1 MGIKYLDMFSG
12 IGGFRSALDRVGG
25 FECVGFC
32 EIDEKAKETYEAI
45 YDTKGELYFNDARE
59 INPNALPD
67 IDLICGGFPCQSFS
81 IAGKRGG
88 FEDTRGTLFFEI
100 ARIAAVK
107 KPKYMLLENVPGL
120 LNHDQGRT
128 FQKIISSLDELGYDV
143 TWQVY
148 NSKNF
153 GVPQSRKRLYIVCYY
168 REKVQGEIFAFPE
181 TTASNTVRC
190 IRGSEGDRVYSV
202 DGTSIT
208 LTSSAGGFGG
218 KTGLYLIPVISNTK
232 LGYQYAKS
240 GDSIDIAYLGQ
251 KQRRG
256 RVGKNEAHTLTTTPS
271 QTYYFIDMN
280 VDPKLTEIARCITA
294 RQNAGVSK
302 HKGEHSALLVLVGE
316 FNVDEF
322 SDIYAR
328 LHEFVELDEKENK
341 IALLIIVANTQ
352 CFVGFIRRLT
362 PKECWR
368 LQGFSDEQYL
378 KSREA
383 GFSDSQQ
390 YKQAGNAV
398 TVNVVEALAKRIKI
412 IDERNK
418 GGLNG

>member
-1 MGIKYLDMFSG
+1 
-12 IGGFRSALDRVGG
+12 
-25 FECVGFC
+25 
-32 EIDEKAKETYEAI
+32 
-45 YDTKGELYFNDARE
+45 
-59 INPNALPD
+59 
-67 IDLICGGFPCQSFS
+67 
-81 IAGKRGG
+81 
-88 FEDTRGTLFFEI
+88 
-100 ARIAAVK
+100 
-107 KPKYMLLENVPGL
+107 MLLENVPGL

-148 NSKNF
+148 NSKDF
-153 GVPQSRKRLYIVCYY
+153 GAPQSRKRLYIVCYY
-168 REKVQGEIFAFPE
+168 REKVRGEIFAFTE
-181 TTASNTVRC
+181 TTSSNTFRC
-190 IRGSEGDRVYSV
+190 IRGSEGDRVHSV

-232 LGYQYAKS
+232 LGYHYAKP

-256 RVGKNEAHTLTTTPS
+256 RVGKNEVHTLTTTPS

-280 VDPKLTEIARCITA
+280 ADPKLTEIARCITA

-316 FNVDEF
+316 FNADEF
-322 SDIYAR
+322 SDTYAI
-328 LHEFVELDEKENK
+328 LHEFVELNEKENK
-341 IALLIIVANTQ
+341 IALMIIVADTQ

-398 TVNVVEALAKRIKI
+398 TVNVVEVLAKRIKV

-418 GGLNG
+418 GETNG

>member
-1 MGIKYLDMFSG
+1 MIRKENCILMMH
-12 IGGFRSALDRVGG
+12 
-25 FECVGFC
+25 
-32 EIDEKAKETYEAI
+32 EKSI
-45 YDTKGELYFNDARE
+45 QMH
-59 INPNALPD
+59 
-67 IDLICGGFPCQSFS
+67 FPIS
-81 IAGKRGG
+81 
-88 FEDTRGTLFFEI
+88 TLFAEDSL
-100 ARIAAVK
+100 ARAFL
-107 KPKYMLLENVPGL
+107 LLESEADLKTQEEPCSLKLPESLPLKDLSICFLKMYPACLTTTKAGHFKKSSVHWMNWGTMS
-120 LNHDQGRT
+120 HGKCIT
-128 FQKIISSLDELGYDV
+128 AKISEFPNQESDCTLSAIIE
-143 TWQVY
+143 
-148 NSKNF
+148 K
-153 GVPQSRKRLYIVCYY
+153 
-168 REKVQGEIFAFPE
+168 KVQGEIFAFPE

-232 LGYQYAKS
+232 LGYQYAKP

-280 VDPKLTEIARCITA
+280 ADPKLTEIARCITA

-316 FNVDEF
+316 FNADEF

-341 IALLIIVANTQ
+341 IALLIIVADTQ
-352 CFVGFIRRLT
+352 CFVGFVRRLT

>member
-1 MGIKYLDMFSG
+1 M
-12 IGGFRSALDRVGG
+12 
-25 FECVGFC
+25 
-32 EIDEKAKETYEAI
+32 
-45 YDTKGELYFNDARE
+45 
-59 INPNALPD
+59 
-67 IDLICGGFPCQSFS
+67 
-81 IAGKRGG
+81 
-88 FEDTRGTLFFEI
+88 
-100 ARIAAVK
+100 
-107 KPKYMLLENVPGL
+107 
-120 LNHDQGRT
+120 
-128 FQKIISSLDELGYDV
+128 
-143 TWQVY
+143 
-148 NSKNF
+148 
-153 GVPQSRKRLYIVCYY
+153 
-168 REKVQGEIFAFPE
+168 
-181 TTASNTVRC
+181 
-190 IRGSEGDRVYSV
+190 
-202 DGTSIT
+202 
-208 LTSSAGGFGG
+208 
-218 KTGLYLIPVISNTK
+218 
-232 LGYQYAKS
+232 
-240 GDSIDIAYLGQ
+240 GQ

-256 RVGKNEAHTLTTTPS
+256 RAGKNEAHTLTTTPS
-271 QTYYFIDMN
+271 QTYYFIDIN
-280 VDPKLTEIARCITA
+280 ADPKLTEIARCITA

-316 FNVDEF
+316 FNADEF

-341 IALLIIVANTQ
+341 IALLIIVADTQ
-352 CFVGFIRRLT
+352 SFVGFIRRLT